1 MSRLAGQNPTWQV
14 GASPACNTAAPH
26 TPAAPCRR
34 QIATLQQSVE
44 QLRAALEAEKRSAAA
59 THRRMVA
66 ENAELISR
74 LREVHGSGPAGPSG
88 CASRALGLA
97 SPSRAY
103 ASSCGGGSEGGGSA
117 SPSRRPT
124 SSRPASST
132 SCGTGR

>member
-1 MSRLAGQNPTWQV
+1 MSRLAGTTQQV
-14 GASPACNTAAPH
+14 GAPPIRNTAAPH

-44 QLRAALEAEKRSAAA
+44 QLRVALEAEKRSAAA

-74 LREVHGSGPAGPSG
+74 LREVQGSGPAGPS
-88 CASRALGLA
+88 ALGLTSSRA
-97 SPSRAY
+97 SPSRPG

-132 SCGTGR
+132 SCDTGR